1 VVYFGEL
8 VNGVCIGNPQQ
19 NDNPLAVVATGV
31 FGSGLLVSE
40 DTIAINAEHLVGE
53 VVDGSCSASVGSCVG
68 NEAGEFL
75 SDALVDGDVQGWDRR
90 MRITWWVTEEAMI
103 SN

>member
-1 VVYFGEL
+1 
-8 VNGVCIGNPQQ
+8 
-19 NDNPLAVVATGV
+19 LAVVATGV

-53 VVDGSCSASVGSCVG
+53 VVDGSCSASVESCVG